1 MKVVPKTLFTLSI
14 TIFFNQTL
22 TKMRFFKFFAMTIAI
37 SLLTI
42 SSSYAQ
48 VSPLVTDVIATPQ
61 FFISLLAGVLLAIG
75 FQVLLSALS
84 VAAGISAVGDI
95 QKKANKSSSDA
106 DKNKSSSSSTPMGV
120 KISSGLGVW
129 TMITVS
135 VALFCASLLAVK
147 LSLIGNVII
156 GITLGLV
163 IWAAFFT
170 TMAYLEV
177 KSVSSL
183 LGTLIN
189 TAFAGIKHS
198 MSALQDMFTKSQAHK
213 IEDIAE
219 HTIEKVRREMTDAT
233 DMHTIKD
240 KVDEYVN
247 RLEQTAER
255 TPDYEQIKQ
264 DFINILRDV
273 RIEEKTDQS
282 LEGKESE
289 IFVKLASE
297 QSNFSKQDV
306 KKLGGVFKQAQQAVK
321 AGDTK
326 KDKAK
331 KVAAQFT
338 PANEADIDNYVQKI
352 EDYLRNTDRNELDP
366 EGIRQDIE
374 EIIQHPNHAQSII
387 NRRAG
392 QMDRSTMVALL
403 ENQKKMDHSKAE
415 KVVSFVEQA
424 IGTVANQAD
433 QSRQQASNKVNDAT
447 STVKTQVDAGQ
458 QTASAKTTQAG
469 SGLEARLRD
478 YLSRTQRP
486 EIQYDSLKW
495 DIERIMNDP
504 KSSPEIVRSRLQR
517 FDKETFIS
525 LLTANDKIS
534 RRDIEN
540 LANKVDESR
549 NRVIETTHKIEA
561 ETTRRIAQAKQ
572 ESLHQAENVRKTAA
586 AAAWWL
592 FGTAIISGL
601 ASAAGGLV
609 AIL

>member
-1 MKVVPKTLFTLSI
+1 
-14 TIFFNQTL
+14 
-22 TKMRFFKFFAMTIAI
+22 
-37 SLLTI
+37 
-42 SSSYAQ
+42 
-48 VSPLVTDVIATPQ
+48 
-61 FFISLLAGVLLAIG
+61 
-75 FQVLLSALS
+75 
-84 VAAGISAVGDI
+84 
-95 QKKANKSSSDA
+95 
-106 DKNKSSSSSTPMGV
+106 
-120 KISSGLGVW
+120 
-129 TMITVS
+129 
-135 VALFCASLLAVK
+135 
-147 LSLIGNVII
+147 
-156 GITLGLV
+156 
-163 IWAAFFT
+163 
-170 TMAYLEV
+170 MAYLEV

-198 MSALQDMFTKSQAHK
+198 MSALQDMFTKSQTHK

-219 HTIEKVRREMTDAT
+219 HTIDKVRREMTDAT

-240 KVDEYVN
+240 KIDEYVN

-273 RIEEKTDQS
+273 RIEERTDQD
-282 LEGKESE
+282 LQGKESE
-289 IFVKLASE
+289 IFIKLASE
-297 QSNFSKQDV
+297 QSNLSKQDV

-321 AGDTK
+321 SGDTK
-326 KDKAK
+326 EDKAK

-338 PANEADIDNYVQKI
+338 PANEEDLDNYVRKI
-352 EDYLRNTDRNELDP
+352 EDYLRSTERDELNP
-366 EGIRQDIE
+366 EAIRHDIE
-374 EIIQHPNHAQSII
+374 EIIQHPNHAQEILS
-387 NRRAG
+387 RRAN

-403 ENQKKMDHSKAE
+403 ENQKKMDHDKAE
-415 KVVSFVEQA
+415 KLVSFVEQA
-424 IGTVANQAD
+424 IGTVANKATHAKHQAN
-433 QSRQQASNKVNDAT
+433 SKVDDAT
-447 STVKTQVDAGQ
+447 STAKTQFNEGQ
-458 QTASAKTTQAG
+458 QTASAKVSETG
-469 SGLEARLRD
+469 SGLETRLRD

-504 KSSPEIVRSRLQR
+504 KSSPEIVRNRLQR

-534 RRDIEN
+534 RSDIDI

-592 FGTAIISGL
+592 FGTAIVSGL

>member
-1 MKVVPKTLFTLSI
+1 
-14 TIFFNQTL
+14 
-22 TKMRFFKFFAMTIAI
+22 MRFFKFFAMTIAI
-37 SLLTI
+37 CLLTI
-42 SSSYAQ
+42 SSGYAQ
-48 VSPLVTDVIATPQ
+48 VSPMVTDVIATPQ
-61 FFISLLAGVLLAIG
+61 FFISLLAGVLLAVG

-84 VAAGISAVGDI
+84 VAAGISAIGNI
-95 QKKANKSSSDA
+95 QKKANKSSSDS
-106 DKNKSSSSSTPMGV
+106 DKNKSSSDSTSTGV
-120 KISSGLGVW
+120 KISSGLGAW

-135 VALFCASLLAVK
+135 IALFCASLLAVK
-147 LSLIGNVII
+147 LSLIGNAII

-198 MSALQDMFTKSQAHK
+198 MSALQDMFTKSQTSK

-219 HTIEKVRREMTDAT
+219 HTIDKVRREMEDST
-233 DMHTIKD
+233 DMHAIRD

-247 RLEQTAER
+247 RMEQTAER
-255 TPDYEQIKQ
+255 SPDYEQIKQ

-273 RIEEKTDQS
+273 RIEERTDQD
-282 LEGKESE
+282 LQGKESE
-289 IFVKLASE
+289 IFIKLASE
-297 QSNFSKQDV
+297 QPNLSKQDV
-306 KKLGGVFKQAQQAVK
+306 KKMGNVFKQAQQAVK

-326 KDKAK
+326 EDKAK

-338 PANEADIDNYVQKI
+338 PASETDIDSYVQKI
-352 EDYLRNTDRNELDP
+352 EDYLRSTDRNELDP

-374 EIIQHPNHAQSII
+374 DMIQNPSHAQSIV

-392 QMDRSTMVALL
+392 QMDRGTLVALL
-403 ENQKKMDHSKAE
+403 EKQKKMDHAKAE

-424 IGTVANQAD
+424 IGTVANKAD
-433 QSRQQASNKVNDAT
+433 QSRDQASHTVSDAT
-447 STVKTQVDAGQ
+447 STVKSQLSEGEQKANQ
-458 QTASAKTTQAG
+458 KTEQAG

-478 YLSRTQRP
+478 YLSSTQRP

-517 FDKETFIS
+517 FNKETFIS

-534 RRDIEN
+534 RSDIEQ

-549 NRVIETTHKIEA
+549 NSIIETTHKIEA
-561 ETTRRIAQAKQ
+561 ETSRRLEQARQ

-592 FGTAIISGL
+592 FGTAIVSGL